1 MTCIYVVGQEKQWG
15 FRKERYVGVAD
26 NAKLY
31 DQNLEGLGLSVVLV
45 LQPEN

>member
-1 MTCIYVVGQEKQWG
+1 MGE
-15 FRKERYVGVAD
+15 ED
-26 NAKLY
+26 NAESY

>member
-1 MTCIYVVGQEKQWG
+1 M
-15 FRKERYVGVAD
+15 GVED
-26 NAKLY
+26 NAKSY